1 MVEALPRQKALRGGW
16 GSKTVLSRRVADSD
30 PISESQ
36 KLADSDPISE
46 SQKWMLVPFSSWAGE
61 WRGLLPGPPGAGPT
75 PREGSEK
82 PAERSH

>member
-36 KLADSDPISE
+36 KFGGLRSDFRISE
-46 SQKWMLVPFSSWAGE
+46 MDVGAIQQLGWRVEGAPARPPRGRTNSSG
-61 WRGLLPGPPGAGPT
+61 RL
-75 PREGSEK
+75 
-82 PAERSH
+82 